1 MILLSFQWNERQA
14 TITRTHYEQA
24 YQMKEEAVVSIHWS
38 FWVISAVALIWNVM
52 GVINFLVQMNP
63 DTIAAYRESE
73 RAIIEGR
80 PLWATVAFAAG
91 VFGGALGSLLLL
103 LRKPA
108 AYYLF
113 IVSLAGVIVTM
124 IHTLGIGIDFGVGE
138 ILGIILMPLVVAAF
152 LIWYSLWAA
161 RRGWVGKAIEISE
174 DG

>member
-1 MILLSFQWNERQA
+1 
-14 TITRTHYEQA
+14 
-24 YQMKEEAVVSIHWS
+24 MKDETVASVHWS

-52 GVINFLVQMNP
+52 GVINFFVQMNP

-80 PLWATVAFAAG
+80 PIWATVAFAAG
-91 VFGGALGSLLLL
+91 VFGGALGALLLL
-103 LRKPA
+103 LRKSA

-152 LIWYSLWAA
+152 LIWYSRWAM
-161 RRGWVGKAIEISE
+161 RKGWVGNEIGNNN